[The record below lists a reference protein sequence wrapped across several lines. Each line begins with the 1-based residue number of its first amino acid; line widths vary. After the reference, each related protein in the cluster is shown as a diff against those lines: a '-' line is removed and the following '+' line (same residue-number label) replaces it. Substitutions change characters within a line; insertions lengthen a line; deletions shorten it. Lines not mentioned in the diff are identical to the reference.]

1 MSDLRV
7 RRSSWHTRRIV
18 EHVSPGRRLGRHV
31 VHDPRSRG
39 YAVEPRRGAD
49 GISVGWRRYIP
60 MLDQGSLGSC
70 VGNAAVGVLGS
81 SRFYGSLAKARAGG
95 IDLAPGL
102 RLDESTA
109 VHVYGAATALDPWP
123 GEYPPTDTG
132 TSGLAAA
139 RVLLAAGLIKSYRWA
154 FGMDALHTAIL
165 AGPLMVGVN
174 WYESMDEPNEYGEVT
189 VAGQIRGGHE
199 FELIGYSDRTF
210 RWRAVNSW
218 GAGWGKSGYF
228 YLHDAALARLMDE
241 DGDATLLEPL
251 G

>member
-1 MSDLRV
+1 MTGPSLGDLDLYK
-7 RRSSWHTRRIV
+7 RRIV

-39 YAVEPRRGAD
+39 HAVEPRRGAD

-81 SRFYGSLAKARAGG
+81 SKFYGSLAHERADVAGF
-95 IDLAPGL
+95 PGL
-102 RLDESTA
+102 RLDEPQA

-139 RVLLAAGLIKSYRWA
+139 KVLLNAGLISGYRWA

-165 AGPLMVGVN
+165 EAPLMVGVN
-174 WYESMDEPNEYGEVT
+174 WYETMDDPDEHGEVT
-189 VAGQIRGGHE
+189 VGGQIRGGHE
-199 FELIGYSDRTF
+199 FELIGYSNRTE